1 MSTTPRPVVV
11 DLGKHK
17 NKAVKALVRGEGPLL
32 EEIDAVVTNLV
43 AAGTVPA
50 GVQPLIIV
58 VRPKAK
64 KAKTGWMI
72 GGR

>member
-1 MSTTPRPVVV
+1 MSATPRPIVV

-17 NKAVKALVRGEGPLL
+17 NKRVKALVRGEGPLL
-32 EEIDAVVTNLV
+32 EEVDAVVKNLI
-43 AAGTVPA
+43 AAGTVA
-50 GVQPLIIV
+50 EGVQPLVIV